1 MDTKL
6 TLKLDKYVIE
16 RAKEYASSQK
26 RSLSGMI
33 ESYLK
38 TLITQ
43 EKTHSE
49 EDIEISP
56 FVKSFKTGVKIP
68 VDYDYKEAYGGGPP
82 GRPVPVRPG
91 PGRATRA
98 RHRLGRR
105 RPR

>member
-38 TLITQ
+38 ALIT
-43 EKTHSE
+43 KDNNLS
-49 EDIEISP
+49 DNNIEISP

-68 VDYDYKEAYGGGPP
+68 ANYDYKEAY
-82 GRPVPVRPG
+82 RDY
-91 PGRATRA
+91 
-98 RHRLGRR
+98 LEEKYK
-105 RPR
+105 